1 MKKIYI
7 IIPTYNDWES
17 LNKVLKILDFSLK
30 KVNKEIYIIVVND
43 GSSINFKK
51 TQKFPNL
58 KSVTILNL
66 RENGG
71 SQKAI
76 YIGLKFIQNKIKNLN
91 KSIISILDSDGED
104 DPRVV
109 KTLINFAEKKKKF
122 FYFLD

>member
-109 KTLINFAEKKKKF
+109 KN
-122 FYFLD
+122 